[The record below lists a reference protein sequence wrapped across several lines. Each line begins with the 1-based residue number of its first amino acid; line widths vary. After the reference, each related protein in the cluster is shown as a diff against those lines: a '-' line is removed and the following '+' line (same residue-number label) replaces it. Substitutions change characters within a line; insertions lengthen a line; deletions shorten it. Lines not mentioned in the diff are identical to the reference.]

1 LLSAIKEAETKVKDC
16 AKRKSMNG
24 ICKIFN
30 KLDEL
35 ENKIIDKMS
44 ELAEIQKAI
53 DRKKRVETFF

>member
-1 LLSAIKEAETKVKDC
+1 
-16 AKRKSMNG
+16 MNG